1 MHVKL
6 IDYKLKYL
14 KVMKCENLHSNKEL
28 YSVTILPFMKR
39 INFML
44 IMYKI
49 IRKPIDV
56 WCLKLRHFFD
66 KVIEEVH
73 KISLQTFLLWKHLWY
88 MSS

>member
-56 WCLKLRHFFD
+56 
-66 KVIEEVH
+66 
-73 KISLQTFLLWKHLWY
+73 
-88 MSS
+88 